1 MINPE
6 DIFDLFDGESPDLTP
21 DQKFD
26 DKYVNFDRGRMLGSL
41 IIRKVSDLIDT
52 YKSFD
57 NLGSP
62 EAQARAKNKA
72 LGIYNKLLVS
82 YLKRANHP
90 DCIKGLAYEDA
101 EPLSHILDTLTK
113 HFERKEDYQTC
124 TYLTKLKQ
132 DILYEDLT
140 REFWLKEYEPLQ

>member
-41 IIRKVSDLIDT
+41 VIRKVSDLIDAYT
-52 YKSFD
+52 SFD
-57 NLGSP
+57 KLGSP
-62 EAQARAKNKA
+62 EMQAKAKNKA

-101 EPLSHILDTLTK
+101 KPLSNILDTLTK